1 MVSINTS
8 ASLKLVK
15 KGEIDSAIKKDIS
28 KRVKKAYQTVET
40 KLGRIVQDMVER
52 QLMASSTMQSIVGGK
67 LRSDFG
73 LTVSMA
79 NEAVK
84 EIIDHIVSNI
94 KVSFTTTSRSAALL
108 SLELLPMG
116 IDQLAALPAGSYMST
131 GKLGGGEVSW
141 LTWLLTRGTQVILGD
156 FYVFEGPKGR
166 SRTGESIMQRV
177 GKTGQEGFRV
187 DPGFSGTEE
196 DNFVIRALEPV
207 LDKIRDVVFS
217 TVAEGLK

>member
-1 MVSINTS
+1 MANMNIPAN
-8 ASLKLVK
+8 LKLVK
-15 KGEIDSAIKKDIS
+15 KGEIDSAIKKDITR
-28 KRVKKAYQTVET
+28 RVKKSYQLVET
-40 KLGRIVQDMVER
+40 KLGRIVQDMVDR
-52 QLMASSTMQSIVGGK
+52 QLMASSTMQSIMNGK

-73 LTVSMA
+73 LTTTMA
-79 NEAVK
+79 SEAVK
-84 EIIDHIVSNI
+84 QIMDHIVSNI
-94 KVSFTTTSRSAALL
+94 KVSFTATSRSAAVL

-116 IDQLAALPAGSYMST
+116 IDQLTAIPAGSYMST

-141 LTWLLTRGTQVILGD
+141 LTWLLTRGTQVVLGD
-156 FYVFEGPKGR
+156 FYVFENPKGR